1 MTSQQKQTRK
11 ILSPKVDT
19 KNNLY
24 FGCAHGF
31 LYVLNPDET
40 LKWKK
45 NLIYMM
51 WSTPV
56 LLEDKNMIYIAMQ
69 NERRSNMFAINMKT
83 RKIVWKYNLIG
94 GITSTSRI
102 NQITNSIYVC
112 THYGDIYSFDLLN
125 GSADL
130 ISHLS
135 NKRDGFQASPA
146 IDEIN
151 MMLYVVNN
159 LGVIVAVDIKKK
171 EIVWKMQTSSG
182 KFYF

>member
-1 MTSQQKQTRK
+1 M
-11 ILSPKVDT
+11 
-19 KNNLY
+19 
-24 FGCAHGF
+24 
-31 LYVLNPDET
+31 
-40 LKWKK
+40 
-45 NLIYMM
+45 
-51 WSTPV
+51 
-56 LLEDKNMIYIAMQ
+56 
-69 NERRSNMFAINMKT
+69 
-83 RKIVWKYNLIG
+83 IG

-135 NKRDGFQASPA
+135 NKRDGFQASPT

-171 EIVWKMQTSSG
+171 EIVWEMQTSSG